1 MAKCV
6 KCEERKGKRACPAL
20 GKDICPQCC
29 ADGRLETIPCPQT
42 CPYLESELYQ
52 NRRRKEKAHS
62 RGKPFLDE
70 LNARFQ
76 RPEARDF
83 AFKVQADLY
92 YFLRKSPIDDATV
105 AGALDSAKNF
115 LSTIYVP
122 EGVPHPLATFL
133 VERLKDR
140 RRYPPSRALTAEDQ
154 IRVLSSLAARVRS
167 LGGEGTH
174 KYAESVSSFFG
185 ELDFEA
191 DLDYSPED
199 PAAEEQRG
207 GEEHRSPSG
216 LILPRPWK
224 KS

>member
-6 KCEERKGKRACPAL
+6 KCGERKGKRACPAL

-29 ADGRLETIPCPQT
+29 ADGRLVTIPCPQT
-42 CPYLESELYQ
+42 CPFLESELYQ

-62 RGKPFLDE
+62 RGKPFLDD

-92 YFLRKSPIDDATV
+92 YFLRKSPADDAEV
-105 AGALDSAKNF
+105 AAALDSAKNS
-115 LSTIYVP
+115 LSRIYVP
-122 EGVPHPLATFL
+122 EAAPHPLSRFL
-133 VERLKDR
+133 VERLQDR
-140 RRYPPSRALTAEDQ
+140 RRYPPGPAFGTEDQ
-154 IRVLSSLAARVRS
+154 IRVLTSLAARARS
-167 LGGEGTH
+167 LGDEGTH
-174 KYAESVSSFFG
+174 KYAESVSSFFS
-185 ELDFEA
+185 ELNFEA

-199 PAAEEQRG
+199 AAPSASPA

-224 KS
+224 E